1 MASKYFRVTWIH
13 DLADEPVVLTFEIDE
28 NRREVRKIETYRSG
42 QMDLA
47 GPTTQSGST
56 RLSSEPVP
64 PPGEIASQDEFEIE
78 EIDRDAFEA
87 VWADALAQLGRSPV
101 VVAEGK
107 RKKDD
112 EPFWVTVIT
121 AVFYFVL
128 FWFGFGGLLFVVGV
142 LLYGVLES
150 G

>member
-1 MASKYFRVTWIH
+1 M
-13 DLADEPVVLTFEIDE
+13 
-28 NRREVRKIETYRSG
+28 
-42 QMDLA
+42 
-47 GPTTQSGST
+47 
-56 RLSSEPVP
+56 
-64 PPGEIASQDEFEIE
+64 
-78 EIDRDAFEA
+78 
-87 VWADALAQLGRSPV
+87 
-101 VVAEGK
+101 VAEGK